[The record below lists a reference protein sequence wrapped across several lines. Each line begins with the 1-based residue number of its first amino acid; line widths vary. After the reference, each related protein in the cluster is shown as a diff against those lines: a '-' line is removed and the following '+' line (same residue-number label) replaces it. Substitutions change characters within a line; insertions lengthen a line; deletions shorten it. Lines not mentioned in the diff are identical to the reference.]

1 MYCMYSFDY
10 LFIYSCVLFIG
21 SAPVAY
27 LTIVNTLVYDVED
40 GWGCMKVWGG
50 FGRGQWKNL
59 AVILTLTVALLVLDD
74 DII

>member
-1 MYCMYSFDY
+1 MY

-21 SAPVAY
+21 RAPVAY
-27 LTIVNTLVYDVED
+27 LTVVNTLLCDVE
-40 GWGCMKVWGG
+40 GFLGFWLGG
-50 FGRGQWKNL
+50 GGQWKNL

>member
-1 MYCMYSFDY
+1 M
-10 LFIYSCVLFIG
+10 
-21 SAPVAY
+21 
-27 LTIVNTLVYDVED
+27 
-40 GWGCMKVWGG
+40 GG